1 MSLRRAPDTTAA
13 TGRDPG
19 GREPG
24 PRSGAG
30 PRTGAGRVWG
40 LLLPAGTLALALTV
54 GVVMAGGADREPST
68 ARTAAP
74 AADTPLDRIGTGDLA
89 RGVTGL
95 QTHLRAQPKDA
106 RGWATLGAAYV
117 EQARTSGD
125 PTRYPQADKALARSL
140 ALQPRDNDAAL
151 AGRAALA
158 AARHDF
164 HGALRESEAA
174 LKVNAFSERAM
185 ASRIDALVEL
195 GNYEKALAAAEQ
207 ADDRRPGI
215 PVFTR
220 YAYVLELRGDVA
232 GARRVLN
239 IAMNS
244 ASSPGDMAYVST
256 ALGQLEWSQGAYA
269 PALKYFTTAL
279 DADPGYLPALEGR
292 ARTQAARGDTKG
304 AVSGL
309 EAVVDRLPLPGQ
321 LVALGE
327 LYEASGRKADARSQY
342 ELIGTWTELA
352 RANGVDTDLDTAL
365 ALADHGD
372 KAQALTAA
380 RAEWKKRRTVHTA
393 DALAWAL
400 HVNGRSAE
408 ALPYL
413 ATSAP
418 AGCRNAVFLYHRGM
432 IERATGKTAAAR
444 ASLTAALKINPGFS
458 PTGSRAARAA
468 LQALEAS

>member
-1 MSLRRAPDTTAA
+1 M
-13 TGRDPG
+13 
-19 GREPG
+19 
-24 PRSGAG
+24 
-30 PRTGAGRVWG
+30 
-40 LLLPAGTLALALTV
+40 LLPAGMLAVALTV
-54 GVVMAGGADREPST
+54 GFVVSGGAGDEPPA

-74 AADTPLDRIGTGDLA
+74 VADAPFERIGTGDLA

-95 QTHLRAQPKDA
+95 QAHLRAQPKDA
-106 RGWATLGAAYV
+106 RGWAALGAAYV

-140 ALQPRDNDAAL
+140 ALQPQDNDTAL

-164 HGALRESEAA
+164 RGALRASEAA
-174 LKVNAFSERAM
+174 LKVNPFSERAL

-195 GNYEKALAAAEQ
+195 GSYAKALAAAEQ
-207 ADDRRPGI
+207 ADGRRPGI

-220 YAYVLELRGDVA
+220 YAYVLELRGDIA
-232 GARRVLN
+232 GARRVLGG
-239 IAMNS
+239 ALKS
-244 ASSPGDMAYVST
+244 ASSPGDTAYVAT

-269 PALKYFTTAL
+269 PAQRYFTTAL
-279 DADPGYLPALEGR
+279 DADPGYLPALEGQ
-292 ARTQAARGDTKG
+292 ARTQAARGDSKG
-304 AVSGL
+304 AVPGL

-327 LYEASGRKADARSQY
+327 LYEAGGRAADARAQY

-372 KAQALTAA
+372 RAEALKAA
-380 RAEWKKRRTVHTA
+380 RAEWGKRRTVHTA

-418 AGCRNAVFLYHRGM
+418 AGCRNALFLYHRGM
-432 IERATGKTAAAR
+432 IERAAGRTDAAR
-444 ASLTAALKINPGFS
+444 APLAAALKINPGFS

-468 LQALEAS
+468 LKALEAS

>member
-1 MSLRRAPDTTAA
+1 M
-13 TGRDPG
+13 
-19 GREPG
+19 
-24 PRSGAG
+24 AG
-30 PRTGAGRVWG
+30 V
-40 LLLPAGTLALALTV
+40 LLPAGMLAVALTV
-54 GVVMAGGADREPST
+54 GFVVSGGAGDEPP
-68 ARTAAP
+68 AAGTAAP
-74 AADTPLDRIGTGDLA
+74 VADAPFERIGTGDLA

-95 QTHLRAQPKDA
+95 QAHLRAQPKDA
-106 RGWATLGAAYV
+106 RGWAALGAAYV

-140 ALQPRDNDAAL
+140 ALQPQDNDTAL

-164 HGALRESEAA
+164 RGALRASEAA
-174 LKVNAFSERAM
+174 LKVNPFSERAL

-195 GNYEKALAAAEQ
+195 GSYAKALAAAEQ
-207 ADDRRPGI
+207 ADGRRPGI

-220 YAYVLELRGDVA
+220 YAYVLELRGDIA
-232 GARRVLN
+232 GARRVLGG
-239 IAMNS
+239 ALKS
-244 ASSPGDMAYVST
+244 ASSPGDMAYVAT

-269 PALKYFTTAL
+269 PAQRYFTTAL

-304 AVSGL
+304 ALPGL

-327 LYEASGRKADARSQY
+327 LYEGGGRAGDARAQY

-372 KAQALTAA
+372 RAEALKAA
-380 RAEWKKRRTVHTA
+380 RAEWGKRRTVHTA

-418 AGCRNAVFLYHRGM
+418 AGCRNAMFLYHRGM
-432 IERATGKTAAAR
+432 IERAAGRTDAAR
-444 ASLTAALKINPGFS
+444 ASLAAALKINPGFS

-468 LQALEAS
+468 LKALEAS

>member
-1 MSLRRAPDTTAA
+1 M
-13 TGRDPG
+13 
-19 GREPG
+19 
-24 PRSGAG
+24 
-30 PRTGAGRVWG
+30 
-40 LLLPAGTLALALTV
+40 LAVALTV
-54 GVVMAGGADREPST
+54 GFVVSGGAGDEPP
-68 ARTAAP
+68 AAGTAAP
-74 AADTPLDRIGTGDLA
+74 VADAPFERIGTGDLA

-95 QTHLRAQPKDA
+95 QAHLRAQPKDA
-106 RGWATLGAAYV
+106 RGWAALGAAYV

-140 ALQPRDNDAAL
+140 ALQPQDNDTAL

-164 HGALRESEAA
+164 RGALRASEAA
-174 LKVNAFSERAM
+174 LKVNPFSERAL

-195 GNYEKALAAAEQ
+195 GSYAKALAAAEQ
-207 ADDRRPGI
+207 ADGRRPGI

-220 YAYVLELRGDVA
+220 YAYVLELRGDIA
-232 GARRVLN
+232 GARRVLGG
-239 IAMNS
+239 ALKS
-244 ASSPGDMAYVST
+244 ASSPGDMAYVAT

-269 PALKYFTTAL
+269 PAQRYFTTAL

-292 ARTQAARGDTKG
+292 ARTQAARGDTKV
-304 AVSGL
+304 AAPGL

-327 LYEASGRKADARSQY
+327 LYEAGGRAGDARAQY

-372 KAQALTAA
+372 RAEALKAA
-380 RAEWKKRRTVHTA
+380 RAEWGKRRTVHTA

-418 AGCRNAVFLYHRGM
+418 AGCRNAMFLYHRGM
-432 IERATGKTAAAR
+432 IERAAGRTDAAR
-444 ASLTAALKINPGFS
+444 ASLAAALKINPGFS
-458 PTGSRAARAA
+458 PTGSRAAKAA
-468 LQALEAS
+468 LKALEAS

>member
-1 MSLRRAPDTTAA
+1 MSLRRAPGTTAA
-13 TGRDPG
+13 DGRDPG
-19 GREPG
+19 GRETG
-24 PRSGAG
+24 PRF
-30 PRTGAGRVWG
+30 GAGRVAG
-40 LLLPAGTLALALTV
+40 VLLPAGMLAVALTV
-54 GVVMAGGADREPST
+54 GIVVSGGAGDEPPA

-74 AADTPLDRIGTGDLA
+74 VADAPFERIGTGDLA

-95 QTHLRAQPKDA
+95 QAHLRAQPKDA
-106 RGWATLGAAYV
+106 RGWAALGAAYV

-140 ALQPRDNDAAL
+140 ALQPQDNDTAL

-164 HGALRESEAA
+164 RGALRSSEAA
-174 LKVNAFSERAM
+174 LKVNPYSERAL

-195 GNYEKALAAAEQ
+195 GSYAKALAAAEQ
-207 ADDRRPGI
+207 ADGRRPGI

-220 YAYVLELRGDVA
+220 YAYVLELRGDIA
-232 GARRVLN
+232 GARRVLGG
-239 IAMNS
+239 ALRS
-244 ASSPGDMAYVST
+244 ASSPGDTAYVAT

-269 PALKYFTTAL
+269 PAQRYFTTAL

-292 ARTQAARGDTKG
+292 ARTQSARGDTKG
-304 AVSGL
+304 ALPGL

-327 LYEASGRKADARSQY
+327 LYEAGGRAADARAQY

-372 KAQALTAA
+372 RAEALKSA
-380 RAEWKKRRTVHTA
+380 RAEWGKRRTVHTA

-432 IERATGKTAAAR
+432 IERAAGRTDAAR
-444 ASLTAALKINPGFS
+444 ASLAAALKINPGFS

-468 LQALEAS
+468 LKALEAS

>member
-1 MSLRRAPDTTAA
+1 MSLRR
-13 TGRDPG
+13 
-19 GREPG
+19 E
-24 PRSGAG
+24 SGAG
-30 PRTGAGRVWG
+30 ARRWG
-40 LLLPAGTLALALTV
+40 ILLPAGALAVAITA
-54 GVVMAGGADREPST
+54 GAVVAGRADQEPPAAS
-68 ARTAAP
+68 AAAP
-74 AADTPLDRIGTGDLA
+74 VADAPFDRIGTGDLA

-95 QTHLRAQPKDA
+95 QAHLRAQPKDA

-117 EQARTSGD
+117 EQARTGGD

-140 ALQPRDNDAAL
+140 ALQPRGNEAAL

-164 HGALRESEAA
+164 RGALREAEAA
-174 LKVNAFSERAM
+174 LKVNPYSERAL

-195 GNYEKALAAAEQ
+195 GSYPKALAAAEE
-207 ADDRRPGI
+207 ADRRRPGI

-220 YAYVLELRGDVA
+220 YAYVLELRGDIA
-232 GARRVLN
+232 GARRVLVR
-239 IAMNS
+239 ALDS
-244 ASSPGDMAYVST
+244 ASSPGDTAYVAT
-256 ALGQLEWSQGAYA
+256 ALGQLEWGQGAYA
-269 PALKYFTTAL
+269 PALRHFATAL
-279 DADPGYLPALEGR
+279 KADPAYLPALEGR
-292 ARTQAARGDTKG
+292 ARTQAARGETKA

-309 EAVVDRLPLPGQ
+309 EAVVNRLPLPGQ

-327 LYEASGRKADARSQY
+327 LYEASERKADARAQY

-372 KAQALTAA
+372 RAQALDAA
-380 RAEWKKRRTVHTA
+380 RAEWRKRRTVHTA

-408 ALPYL
+408 ALSYVG
-413 ATSAP
+413 TSAP
-418 AGCRNAVFLYHRGM
+418 TGCRNAVFVYHRGM
-432 IERATGKTAAAR
+432 IERAAGRTAAAR
-444 ASLTAALKINPGFS
+444 GSLAAALKINPGFS
-458 PTGSRAARAA
+458 PTGSRAARTA